1 MKKLIAFD
9 LDGTLAPSKS
19 PLPERISEVLGE
31 LLNNFQVCV
40 ISGGDFKQFN
50 KQLLSNLK
58 LDDNQLSRLH
68 LMPTCGTKYY
78 TFDKSENNW
87 KKLYSEDIPEEDKRR
102 IKIALLKAL
111 DEYGYKEDKTYGELV
126 EDRESQLTLS
136 TLGQDV
142 VDVLGEKGIEM
153 KENWDK
159 DNKKKNNIRNYASN
173 IVTDYEFKVGGLTSI
188 DVTKPGIDKAYGMK
202 KLMEHLE
209 LEKKDILF
217 IGDRLMEGGND
228 YPVKAMGIDSIEISD
243 WHQTA
248 VAVNAII
255 HMS

>member
-159 DNKKKNNIRNYASN
+159 DNNKKNNIRNYASN

>member
-159 DNKKKNNIRNYASN
+159 DNKKKKNIRNYASN

-248 VAVNAII
+248 IAVNAII

>member
-58 LDDNQLSRLH
+58 LDDNQISRLH

>member
-58 LDDNQLSRLH
+58 LDDSQLSRLH

-102 IKIALLKAL
+102 IKIALIKAL
-111 DEYGYKEDKTYGELV
+111 DEYGYKEDKIYGELV

-142 VDVLGEKGIEM
+142 VDMLGEKGVEM

>member
-87 KKLYSEDIPEEDKRR
+87 KKFLPLPDNFLNIL
-102 IKIALLKAL
+102 IK
-111 DEYGYKEDKTYGELV
+111 
-126 EDRESQLTLS
+126 Q
-136 TLGQDV
+136 
-142 VDVLGEKGIEM
+142 
-153 KENWDK
+153 
-159 DNKKKNNIRNYASN
+159 
-173 IVTDYEFKVGGLTSI
+173 
-188 DVTKPGIDKAYGMK
+188 
-202 KLMEHLE
+202 
-209 LEKKDILF
+209 
-217 IGDRLMEGGND
+217 
-228 YPVKAMGIDSIEISD
+228 
-243 WHQTA
+243 
-248 VAVNAII
+248 
-255 HMS
+255 

>member
-68 LMPTCGTKYY
+68 LMPTCGTKY
-78 TFDKSENNW
+78 FINKNNEW
-87 KKLYSEDIPEEDKRR
+87 KKVYSVEIPEEDKSR
-102 IKIALLKAL
+102 IKKAL
-111 DEYGYKEDKTYGELV
+111 IQGLDKFGYRETKIYGDLV
-126 EDRESQLTLS
+126 EDRGSQLTMS
-136 TLGQDV
+136 TLGQNI
-142 VDVLGEKGIEM
+142 VDELGEKGVKL
-153 KENWDK
+153 KEEWDA
-159 DNKKKNNIRNYASN
+159 DNKKKNKIRDYVADL
-173 IVTDYEFKVGGLTSI
+173 ITDYEVKVGGLTSI

-248 VAVNAII
+248 IAVNAII

>member
-19 PLPERISEVLGE
+19 PLPERLSEVLGE